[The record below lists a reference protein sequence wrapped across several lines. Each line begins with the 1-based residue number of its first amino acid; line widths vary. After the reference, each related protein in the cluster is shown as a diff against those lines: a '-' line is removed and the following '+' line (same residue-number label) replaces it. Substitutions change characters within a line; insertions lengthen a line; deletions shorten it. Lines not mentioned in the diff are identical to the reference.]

1 MLYPQPRLQLLFLF
15 IERITFKF
23 TFEDRDRSCLRLRPV
38 CENLLIGGG
47 IVTGVSNVLPGL
59 LHKSARD
66 RLQGKDSL
74 LSTVLVTRKKQR
86 GASES

>member
-1 MLYPQPRLQLLFLF
+1 MFLF

-23 TFEDRDRSCLRLRPV
+23 TFEDRARSCLRLRPV
-38 CENLLIGGG
+38 CENLLIGGS
-47 IVTGVSNVLPGL
+47 IVTGVSNVLLGI
-59 LHKSARD
+59 LHKSTRD